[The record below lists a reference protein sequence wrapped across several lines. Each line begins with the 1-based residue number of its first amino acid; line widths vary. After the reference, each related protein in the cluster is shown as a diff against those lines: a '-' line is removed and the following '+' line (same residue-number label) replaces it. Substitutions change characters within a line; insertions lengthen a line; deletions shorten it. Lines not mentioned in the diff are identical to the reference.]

1 MYMRLVQAVM
11 KPGALPQVKELYEK
25 EIIPMLQSTE
35 GCLHISLL
43 QSDSH
48 PEECVSLTLWRQKRH
63 ADAYESGGL
72 FQKFVADV
80 APYSGGAAE
89 FTLHLGPDLKLQ
101 YDPVAEP
108 PVIKAFDLPIHS
120 ASAILPRDSKKS
132 IFLRIVTPQIRE
144 GMEED
149 FKNIYTT
156 QILPHLRSAPG
167 CLHAHLVENVKQ
179 TNQLISLTIWH
190 NRQDA
195 ENYERSGLFSELTK
209 KVEPCFTEIYQL
221 KQQLGKQT
229 ASHTITSEELSV
241 EGYKVVVGRNFM

>member
-1 MYMRLVQAVM
+1 M
-11 KPGALPQVKELYEK
+11 KSGSLPQVREFYEK
-25 EIIPMLQSTE
+25 EVIPALQITE

-43 QSDSH
+43 QSDTH
-48 PEECVSLTLWRQKRH
+48 PDEFVSLTLWRQRRH

-72 FQKFVADV
+72 FAKFIADV
-80 APYSGGAAE
+80 APYSAGSSE

-108 PVIKAFDLPIHS
+108 PVVKGFDVPMNS
-120 ASAILPRDSKKS
+120 ASAILPRDPKKS

-144 GMEED
+144 GMLEE

-156 QILPHLRSAPG
+156 EILPPLREAPG
-167 CLHAHLVENVKQ
+167 CMQAHLVENVKQ
-179 TNQLISLTIWH
+179 PNQLISLTIWH

-221 KQQLGKQT
+221 KQQLGKET
-229 ASHTITSEELSV
+229 GGHTITSEDLSV
-241 EGYKVVVGRNFM
+241 EGYKVVVGKNFM